1 MSGPFDD
8 RSSVSNRPATAGPP
22 NVAVTRSTM
31 RAVGL
36 MAVDDRF
43 RSRRDEYAE
52 ATWQAVVTAARE
64 LFGEAGYSGTTVQQI
79 ARRARVSPA
88 TVYAQ
93 CGGKKGLLKTL
104 MDSWTAGPLVLEI
117 IEACAAAR
125 SGAEKLHVL
134 ADGYVAI
141 YQASGDIIP
150 IVTDA
155 AAAVPDAA
163 EFLDTANARHH
174 EALIEIVAQ
183 IRETGDLKEDL
194 SDEDAA
200 WIIYYHFRFE
210 QFTLAADTFGWGKE
224 RARDWIRERVAAAI
238 LGP

>member
-1 MSGPFDD
+1 
-8 RSSVSNRPATAGPP
+8 
-22 NVAVTRSTM
+22 
-31 RAVGL
+31 
-36 MAVDDRF
+36 MANDDRF

-52 ATWQAVVTAARE
+52 ATWQAVITAARE

-93 CGGKKGLLKTL
+93 CGGKQGLLKTL
-104 MDSWTAGPLVLEI
+104 MDSWTAGPLVREI

-125 SGAEKLHVL
+125 TGAEKLHVL
-134 ADGYVAI
+134 AEGYVAI
-141 YQASGDIIP
+141 IKASGDIIR

-155 AAAVPDAA
+155 AASVPGAA
-163 EFLDTANARHH
+163 EFLETANARHL

-183 IRETGDLKEDL
+183 IRETGDLKKDL

-200 WIIYYHFRFE
+200 RIIYYHFRFE
-210 QFTLAADTFGWGKE
+210 QFILAAEDFGWGE
-224 RARDWIRERVAAAI
+224 DRARDWIRERVEIALLDA
-238 LGP
+238 

>member
-1 MSGPFDD
+1 MAAQPNI
-8 RSSVSNRPATAGPP
+8 VVARPSIRAMAPMATADP
-22 NVAVTRSTM
+22 
-31 RAVGL
+31 
-36 MAVDDRF
+36 F

-64 LFGEAGYSGTTVQQI
+64 LFAEAGYSKTTVQQI

-93 CGGKKGLLKTL
+93 CGGKQGLLKTL
-104 MDSWTAGPLVLEI
+104 MDSWTAGPLVREI
-117 IEACAAAR
+117 IEACAAAQ

-141 YQASGDIIP
+141 TDAYGDITR

-155 AAAVPDAA
+155 AAVAPGAA
-163 EFLDTANARHH
+163 EFLETANTRHH
-174 EALIEIVAQ
+174 EALLEIVAQ
-183 IRETGDLKEDL
+183 IRETGDLKKDL

-200 WIIYYHFRFE
+200 RIIYYHFRFE
-210 QFTLAADTFGWGKE
+210 QFTLAADAFGWGQD
-224 RARDWIRERVAAAI
+224 RARDWIRERVENA
-238 LGP
+238 LLNS

>member
-1 MSGPFDD
+1 
-8 RSSVSNRPATAGPP
+8 
-22 NVAVTRSTM
+22 
-31 RAVGL
+31 
-36 MAVDDRF
+36 MANDDRF

-93 CGGKKGLLKTL
+93 CGGKQGLLKTL
-104 MDSWTAGPLVLEI
+104 MDAWTAGPLVREI

-125 SGAEKLHVL
+125 TGAEKLRVL

-141 YQASGDIIP
+141 IRASGDIIR

-155 AAAVPDAA
+155 AATAPGAA
-163 EFLDTANARHH
+163 EFLETANARHQ

-183 IRETGDLKEDL
+183 IRETGDLKKDL

-200 WIIYYHFRFE
+200 RIIYFHFRFE
-210 QFTLAADTFGWGKE
+210 QFTLAADTFGWGDD
-224 RARDWIRERVAAAI
+224 RARDWIRGRVENA
-238 LGP
+238 LLDS

>member
-1 MSGPFDD
+1 MGP
-8 RSSVSNRPATAGPP
+8 
-22 NVAVTRSTM
+22 
-31 RAVGL
+31 
-36 MAVDDRF
+36 MAANDRF

-104 MDSWTAGPLVLEI
+104 MDAWTAGPLVREI

-141 YQASGDIIP
+141 IKASGDIIP

-163 EFLDTANARHH
+163 EFLETANARHL

-194 SDEDAA
+194 SDEEAA

-210 QFTLAADTFGWGKE
+210 QFELVAHNVGWGE
-224 RARDWIRERVAAAI
+224 DRARDWIRERVELALLDA
-238 LGP
+238 